1 MTVPCCLEVF
11 HLSCYLFKLL
21 SSLHE
26 AMTLCR
32 GKLIVSSVA
41 STPRDFNGEK
51 IIHSTPFRSDRS
63 WTVWLFQKFYFLCSV
78 VSFRLQIRFS
88 KVPKCSRTQKAITK
102 SRSLWLR
109 SCVIHTD
116 MLNIRRGSLSVTN
129 LWHILDTDLLKNA
142 GLKMALR
149 VPNGLSRNGPPRPD
163 LRTSGCFKTCYA
175 AW

>member
-21 SSLHE
+21 VSLHE
-26 AMTLCR
+26 ATTLCR

-51 IIHSTPFRSDRS
+51 SFTQPPSAQIG
-63 WTVWLFQKFYFLCSV
+63 VEQWLFQKFYFLCSV

-102 SRSLWLR
+102 SRSLWLW

-149 VPNGLSRNGPPRPD
+149 VRNGLTRNGPPGPD
-163 LRTSGCFKTCYA
+163 LRTSGCIKTCYA